1 MKLDWLKDL
10 PETKETARFVYG
22 SDSRSLDNCAKI
34 LSRVYSGQQTEY
46 TACVYM
52 INLPRWAESKLDRL
66 QAIHAVNWQSRGIWD
81 FDLAQYALIYGEDQL
96 FLSLQSPVASPFKLS
111 CGRYLE
117 AVLYRGSV
125 EPALRFA
132 ELYPHWRSEFT
143 PAELMELCWRCYGSA
158 RSSALYDSDPLGLG
172 FSTRLDT
179 IDQDMLAYVRHPG
192 AHRTDENQVDDFLVD
207 NLQEWLSI
215 MYDFEA
221 FERGAKL
228 ALHYWAHLHKDR
240 ELPIKL
246 SEIDDE
252 HPSLSRLLGWIP
264 LPGLLDHRTPTARL
278 KALIDQF
285 YIDDRK
291 LPE

>member
-1 MKLDWLKDL
+1 MKLDWLKDR
-10 PETKETARFVYG
+10 PETTATARYVYG
-22 SDSRSLDNCAKI
+22 SESRSLDNCSKI
-34 LSRVYSGQQTEY
+34 VSRVYAGENTEY
-46 TACVYM
+46 TANVFM
-52 INLPRWAESKLDRL
+52 INLPKWAESKLESL

-96 FLSLQSPVASPFKLS
+96 FLSLQAPASTPFKLS

-117 AVLYRGSV
+117 AVLYRGAV
-125 EPALRFA
+125 APALEFA
-132 ELYPHWRSEFT
+132 KIHPHWSSEFK
-143 PAELMELCWRCYGSA
+143 PAELMELCRRCYGCA
-158 RSSALYDSDPLGLG
+158 RSSELYQQDPLGLG
-172 FSTRLDT
+172 FDTRLGS
-179 IDQDMLAYVRHPG
+179 IDQDMLAYVKTPG
-192 AHRTDENQVDDFLVD
+192 SHHTDDNQVDDFLID
-207 NLQEWLSI
+207 NLQTWLCI
-215 MYDFEA
+215 MYEFEA
-221 FERGAKL
+221 FERGVKL
-228 ALHYWAHLHKDR
+228 ALHYWTHVHRDR

-246 SEIDDE
+246 SEVDDE